1 MNYRRLKYAQL
12 ATYHTEYLHVQVLIN
27 YANKYRHT
35 FQVFKFKV
43 LFKVYG
49 EAEVQTI
56 ATHFYP
62 KDKEASQQLKD
73 EWQNFKHNLLKMK
86 GMRPKRVKAG
96 TSTHT
101 SIAWILLK
109 VLSERNTYDYFFPAI
124 TKLADVSAS
133 APITNASPEWADSS
147 LKKIKTKSRNRLSQ
161 KMQVSINGPEPGTR
175 EAQVVIKKAKE
186 MWVSAKPPRKLPKK
200 VV

>member
-1 MNYRRLKYAQL
+1 MDGRHSWHHVTLNLLIVVLITGNIHLDNSPDQCHSLRMNYRRLKYAQL

-133 APITNASPEWADSS
+133 APITNASPE
-147 LKKIKTKSRNRLSQ
+147 
-161 KMQVSINGPEPGTR
+161 
-175 EAQVVIKKAKE
+175 
-186 MWVSAKPPRKLPKK
+186 
-200 VV
+200 